1 MSDLLSFNPV
11 RAVDRNG
18 DPVPGA
24 RAFFFR
30 TGTSTPATVYT
41 SSSLSTPH
49 PVPLVADGRGN
60 FPAVF
65 ASDSFAFKVDVR
77 TPDGVSLPGFPLDPV
92 IRVPS
97 STAGAS
103 QITFAPFSSISATNV
118 QGAIEQVFNAIS
130 GGAAAFGIG
139 VTGNAPTVANV
150 DATNIATGFYRFTD
164 EATGTLPSGWAA
176 DNATGTLWMI
186 RETASNGVMV
196 VSRRDQDGMFY
207 RRLSGGEWQSWI
219 RLGQRTLTT
228 ETWEAG
234 TSTTPASVSPADV
247 KAAIEAL
254 APEPDSL
261 TLLASWDHSTN
272 VSQIDLT
279 DLAGWDVILIVSR
292 ASASGNDT
300 NIQLSTNN
308 GSSFIS
314 TGYTTVRGV
323 ITSAPAVSHS
333 SLTSAFQIINPL
345 TSGKAHFDL
354 LIKGMKDL
362 AFYDYM
368 IGRFSL
374 QMASGAR
381 DGGPFNAIRLIAAG
395 GAGTPV
401 FNGGSVKVF
410 GVRE

>member
-41 SSSLSTPH
+41 SPSLGTPH

-118 QGAIEQVFNAIS
+118 QSAIEQVFNAIS

-139 VTGNAPTVANV
+139 VTGNAPTVENV
-150 DATNIATGFYRFTD
+150 DATNLATGFYRFTD
-164 EATGTLPSGWAA
+164 EATGTLPNGWAA

-196 VSRRDQDGMFY
+196 VSRRAANKLFF
-207 RRLSGGEWQSWI
+207 RRLVGGDWQSWVDLTPPPPVVNSGTPPGAI
-219 RLGQRTLTT
+219 IWVAYNGVPAGYLKADGAAVSRTTYAELYAVIGDVFG
-228 ETWEAG
+228 AG
-234 TSTTPASVSPADV
+234 DGSTTFNLPDLRGEFVRGFDDGRGVDGGRAFGSAQADELASHNH
-247 KAAIEAL
+247 
-254 APEPDSL
+254 SL
-261 TLLASWDHSTN
+261 SFFGASGSSVTRLTGSATASLSLLGGTNTNRTGGDETRPRNVALLA
-272 VSQIDLT
+272 
-279 DLAGWDVILIVSR
+279 VIK
-292 ASASGNDT
+292 
-300 NIQLSTNN
+300 
-308 GSSFIS
+308 
-314 TGYTTVRGV
+314 Y
-323 ITSAPAVSHS
+323 
-333 SLTSAFQIINPL
+333 
-345 TSGKAHFDL
+345 
-354 LIKGMKDL
+354 
-362 AFYDYM
+362 
-368 IGRFSL
+368 
-374 QMASGAR
+374 
-381 DGGPFNAIRLIAAG
+381 
-395 GAGTPV
+395 
-401 FNGGSVKVF
+401 
-410 GVRE
+410 